1 MFKFDGFLWLFLIKL
16 IAIYDILV
24 PYTGYLALVLRL
36 WVGANL
42 IIHARPKLGAGA
54 AGAAGFAKT
63 LGAPRGAAKV
73 VTYLELLGGIFLVVG
88 LIVPVVAILFI
99 IQFVVISIAKRV
111 KMHARYIDPGKL
123 SYEIDVLYL
132 ILSTVILVLGPGLLS
147 LDALIGI

>member
-1 MFKFDGFLWLFLIKL
+1 M

-24 PYTGYLALVLRL
+24 PYTGYLALALRL
-36 WVGANL
+36 WVGANF

-63 LGAPRGAAKV
+63 LGAPGGAAKA
-73 VTYLELLGGIFLVVG
+73 VTYLELLGGIFLIIG
-88 LIVPVVAILFI
+88 LIVPVVAVLFI
-99 IQFVVISIAKRV
+99 IQFLAISIAKSV
-111 KMHARYIDPGKL
+111 KMHASYINPGKA

-132 ILSTVILVLGPGLLS
+132 ILSIVILVLGSGVLS

>member
-1 MFKFDGFLWLFLIKL
+1 M

-24 PYTGYLALVLRL
+24 PYTGYLALALRL

-54 AGAAGFAKT
+54 TGAAGFAKT
-63 LGAPRGAAKV
+63 LGAPGGAAKAV
-73 VTYLELLGGIFLVVG
+73 MYLELLGGIFLIIG
-88 LIVPVVAILFI
+88 LIVPVVAVLFI
-99 IQFVVISIAKRV
+99 IQFVAISIAKST
-111 KMHARYIDPGKL
+111 KMHASYISPGKP

-132 ILSTVILVLGPGLLS
+132 ILSIVILVVGSGVLS